1 MADSASSDSAVSTDS
16 SKHSDAADSH
26 GVPRWL
32 TYGTAVV
39 AVAALATGVAGLFFP
54 STSKD
59 YSSDDTSKAKTQ
71 ICTATKFVDQA
82 VVSNTHRMNPGQKD
96 PTGSLAVAANA
107 RLALTGGGAYLQ
119 DRLER
124 LPATPG
130 DLASAVGSLA
140 DTLEQLGMGYLAE
153 APEGVQQPLRN
164 TLKTQIAAV
173 NKLCS

>member
-16 SKHSDAADSH
+16 SKHSDADASH
-26 GVPRWL
+26 GVPKWL

-130 DLASAVGSLA
+130 DLASAVASLA